1 MEKAPKPSAASTTW
15 FGRRETSMNL
25 TKKADPLLPANTF
38 TGAGR
43 RVGITRTEG
52 EKKKKKIQ
60 SRTQVQRYRYL
71 DAGVNA
77 KTETAVG
84 RTVQSVSLCEPVYY
98 GDIHICSSLHRILD
112 LIS

>member
-1 MEKAPKPSAASTTW
+1 
-15 FGRRETSMNL
+15 MNL
-25 TKKADPLLPANTF
+25 TKKAYPPLPANTS

-52 EKKKKKIQ
+52 KKKKIQ
-60 SRTQVQRYRYL
+60 SWTQVQRYRYL

-84 RTVQSVSLCEPVYY
+84 RTVQSVSLCEPVYC